1 MTSICLKPSN
11 KQIIHSISELNDILV
26 ITLLNLVRWTVH
38 KIQKWFGGKT
48 LIAILHL
55 YEEKS
60 HVCECIMEPL
70 HLLFS
75 FNMVVIRYY
84 GYSPCEHRG
93 IERCHIPFNFSEQQE
108 DMQYNIL

>member
-48 LIAILHL
+48 LSL
-55 YEEKS
+55 YHISVVKKS
-60 HVCECIMEPL
+60 QLCEYKMEL
-70 HLLFS
+70 IHLLFS
-75 FNMVVIRYY
+75 FDMDVI
-84 GYSPCEHRG
+84 G
-93 IERCHIPFNFSEQQE
+93 
-108 DMQYNIL
+108 

>member
-1 MTSICLKPSN
+1 MTSIFLKPSIE
-11 KQIIHSISELNDILV
+11 QIIHSISELNDILV
-26 ITLLNLVRWTVH
+26 ISLLNLVRWTVH

-60 HVCECIMEPL
+60 HVCECNMAPL

-75 FNMVVIRYY
+75 FNMVVICYY
-84 GYSPCEHRG
+84 GYIEHRG
-93 IERCHIPFNFSEQQE
+93 IERCHIPFTFSEQQG